1 MKNKLITL
9 FFCGLSILV
18 NAQQL
23 PQFTQFAQNQAL
35 FNPAFIGNQDGK
47 EINLG
52 GRWQMLG
59 FGNEPRTAF
68 GLYSHQLKPKEK
80 ELINPS
86 LPISREIPGA
96 EKDEKRTLTQT
107 VGAHVGIDKYGAFGT
122 FELNGLYAIHYK
134 LTKKLKLSG
143 GAKLGFS
150 NNSFDVSKAIV
161 SNLNDPALSYQGGD
175 LEYDEFISGRTNNL
189 RLNLGLGG
197 AIHYADFFIAAAA
210 NNITGDL
217 IELGSSQTN
226 FQPTPHLFLS
236 TGYKYSIGQTLS
248 INTTLLLKKMSP
260 APLSTELSIVAN
272 FDENLFGGLIYRH
285 KSAIGV
291 TGGFNINDK
300 FRLGY
305 SVDFSVNKLRY
316 ASNGGHELILRYRF

>member
-1 MKNKLITL
+1 MKNKLIIL
-9 FFCGLSILV
+9 FFCGLSMLV
-18 NAQQL
+18 KAQQL

-35 FNPAFIGNQDGK
+35 LNPAFIGTNEDK

-59 FGNEPRTAF
+59 FGNEPHTAF
-68 GLYSHQLKPKEK
+68 GLYSQQLKTKEK
-80 ELINPS
+80 EIINPS
-86 LPISREIPGA
+86 LPISREIP
-96 EKDEKRTLTQT
+96 EIVKEDKRSLTQAF
-107 VGAHVGIDKYGAFGT
+107 GANVGIDKYGAFGT

-150 NNSFDVSKAIV
+150 NNSFDPSKAIV
-161 SNLNDPALSYQGGD
+161 ANLNDPTLSYQGGD
-175 LEYDEFISGRTNNL
+175 LEYDEFISSRTNNV

-197 AIHYADFFIAAAA
+197 AVHYEGFYVAGAIS
-210 NNITGDL
+210 NLTGDL
-217 IELGSSQTN
+217 IEIGSSQVN
-226 FQPTPHLFLS
+226 FQTTPHLFFS
-236 TGYKYSIGQTLS
+236 TGYNHSIGQTLS
-248 INTTLLLKKMSP
+248 VNTTLLLKKMSP
-260 APLSTELSIVAN
+260 APISTELSIVAN

-291 TGGFNINDK
+291 TGGFNINEK

-305 SVDFSVNKLRY
+305 SVDFSINKLRY

>member
-18 NAQQL
+18 KAQQL

-35 FNPAFIGNQDGK
+35 LNPAFIGTNEDK
-47 EINLG
+47 EIILG

-68 GLYSHQLKPKEK
+68 GLYSQQLKTKEK

-86 LPISREIPGA
+86 LPISREIPEI
-96 EKDEKRTLTQT
+96 EKEDKRSLTQAF
-107 VGAHVGIDKYGAFGT
+107 GANVGIDKYGAFGT

-150 NNSFDVSKAIV
+150 NNSFDPSKAIV
-161 SNLNDPALSYQGGD
+161 ANLNDPTLAYQGGD
-175 LEYDEFISGRTNNL
+175 LEYDEFISSRTNNV
-189 RLNLGLGG
+189 RLNLGVGG
-197 AIHYADFFIAAAA
+197 AVHYADFFVAAAV
-210 NNITGDL
+210 NNITEDL
-217 IELGSSQTN
+217 IEIGTSQVN

-236 TGYKYSIGQTLS
+236 TGYNYSIGQTLS

-285 KSAIGV
+285 KSAIGI

-305 SVDFSVNKLRY
+305 SVDLSINKLRY

>member
-18 NAQQL
+18 KAQQL

-35 FNPAFIGNQDGK
+35 LNPAFIGTNEGK

-68 GLYSHQLKPKEK
+68 GLYSQQLKTKEK
-80 ELINPS
+80 EIINPS
-86 LPISREIPGA
+86 LPISREIPEI
-96 EKDEKRTLTQT
+96 EKEDKRSLTQAI
-107 VGAHVGIDKYGAFGT
+107 GANVGIDKYGAFGT
-122 FELNGLYAIHYK
+122 FELNGIYAIHYK

-150 NNSFDVSKAIV
+150 NNSFDPLKAIV
-161 SNLNDPALSYQGGD
+161 ANLNDPTLAYQGGD
-175 LEYDEFISGRTNNL
+175 LEYDEFISSRTNNM

-197 AIHYADFFIAAAA
+197 AVYYADFFVAAAV

-217 IELGSSQTN
+217 IEIGTSQVN

-236 TGYKYSIGQTLS
+236 TGYNHSIGQALS

-260 APLSTELSIVAN
+260 APISTELSIVAN

-291 TGGFNINDK
+291 TGGFNVNDK

-305 SVDFSVNKLRY
+305 SVDFSINKLRY

>member
-18 NAQQL
+18 KAQQL

-35 FNPAFIGNQDGK
+35 LNPAFIGTYEER

-68 GLYSHQLKPKEK
+68 GLYSQQIKVKEK
-80 ELINPS
+80 DIINPS
-86 LPISREIPGA
+86 LPISREIPQI
-96 EKDEKRTLTQT
+96 KNVEKRLLTQAF
-107 VGAHVGIDKYGAFGT
+107 GAHVGIDKYGAFGT
-122 FELNGLYAIHYK
+122 FELNGLYAVHYQ
-134 LTKKLKLSG
+134 LSKKLKLSG

-150 NNSFDVSKAIV
+150 NNSFDASKAIV
-161 SNLNDPALSYQGGD
+161 ANLTDPSLPYQGGD
-175 LEYDEFISGRTNNL
+175 LEYDEFISGRTNNV

-197 AIHYADFFIAAAA
+197 AIHYADFFVAGSV
-210 NNITGDL
+210 NNLTGDL
-217 IELGSSQTN
+217 IEIGASQVN

-236 TGYKYSIGQTLS
+236 TGYNHSIGQSLS

-285 KSAIGV
+285 KSAIGI
-291 TGGFNINDK
+291 TGGFNINDQ

-305 SVDFSVNKLRY
+305 SVDFTINKLRY
-316 ASNGGHELILRYRF
+316 ASNGGHELIMRYRF

>member
-18 NAQQL
+18 KAQQL

-35 FNPAFIGNQDGK
+35 LNPAFIGTNEDR

-68 GLYSHQLKPKEK
+68 GLYSQQLKTKEK
-80 ELINPS
+80 EIINPS
-86 LPISREIPGA
+86 LPISREVPEA
-96 EKDEKRTLTQT
+96 EKDEKRILTQA
-107 VGAHVGIDKYGAFGT
+107 VGAHVGVDKYGAFGT

-150 NNSFDVSKAIV
+150 NNSFDPSKAIV
-161 SNLNDPALSYQGGD
+161 ANLNDPTLSYQGGD
-175 LEYDEFISGRTNNL
+175 LEYDEFIIGRTNNL

-197 AIHYADFFIAAAA
+197 AIHYADFFIAAAV

-217 IELGSSQTN
+217 IELGTSQVN

-236 TGYKYSIGQTLS
+236 TGYNHSIGQTMS

-272 FDENLFGGLIYRH
+272 FDENLFGGLVYRH

-305 SVDFSVNKLRY
+305 SVDFSINKVRY

>member
-18 NAQQL
+18 KAQQL

-35 FNPAFIGNQDGK
+35 LNPAFIGTNEGK

-68 GLYSHQLKPKEK
+68 GLYSQQLKTKEK
-80 ELINPS
+80 EIINPS
-86 LPISREIPGA
+86 LPISREIPEV
-96 EKDEKRTLTQT
+96 EKEDKRSLTQAF
-107 VGAHVGIDKYGAFGT
+107 GANVGIDKYGAFGT

-150 NNSFDVSKAIV
+150 NNSFDPSKAIV
-161 SNLNDPALSYQGGD
+161 ANLIDPTLAYQGGD
-175 LEYDEFISGRTNNL
+175 LEYDEFISNRTNNV
-189 RLNLGLGG
+189 RLNLGVGG
-197 AIHYADFFIAAAA
+197 AVHYADFFVAAAV

-217 IELGSSQTN
+217 IEIGTSKVN
-226 FQPTPHLFLS
+226 FQPTPHMFLS
-236 TGYKYSIGQTLS
+236 TGYNYSIGQTFS
-248 INTTLLLKKMSP
+248 INTTLLIKKMSP
-260 APLSTELSIVAN
+260 APLSTELSMVAN
-272 FDENLFGGLIYRH
+272 FDENLFGGIIYRH
-285 KSAIGV
+285 KSAIGI

-305 SVDFSVNKLRY
+305 SVDFSINKLRY